1 MADWTE
7 KMREGMRL
15 MKEACAAN
23 TEGNKCRDCPFD
35 SYCDILMEFGSKT
48 EDDFAAELPNTWEA

>member
-1 MADWTE
+1 MGNWTE

-23 TEGNKCRDCPFD
+23 AEWDKCCNCPFD
-35 SYCDILMEFGSKT
+35 SYCDILIRDT
-48 EDDFAAELPNTWEA
+48 LTR